1 VDRQAEYRIHL
12 KEKTRSLHAGLD
24 LLGYA
29 SCRPRI
35 HAAPLEDGFR
45 SRAKF
50 KIFTGDGAARVC
62 GTDPRCGEVSLE
74 GMLWIL
80 PAWARGVVVQLQEAL
95 LSAQG
100 EFPVDGSEL
109 KLAHGRQEAHLT
121 LSVRKGRGPSYE
133 PLAAQLLSGF
143 REIRGVAV
151 PSRRESFGEEWIRN
165 RINGLECMAHYSAFF
180 QSHPGLTPRL
190 LRELREVLGGYQG
203 RRIIDLYCGVGL
215 LSLSLALHHTPILGV
230 DSHSGAVDSAV
241 RNAVLLGSLHARFV
255 CSSVESH
262 IASLDIRPEDLML
275 LDPPRSGCPAE
286 VIRAIAGRGPRE
298 VCLISCCPQTQF
310 RDLSIWGASGYSLRR
325 MSALD
330 MFPFTE
336 FLETVALLEKQS

>member
-1 VDRQAEYRIHL
+1 MDRQAEYSIHVE
-12 KEKTRSLHAGLD
+12 EKTRSLHAGLD
-24 LLGYA
+24 LLGYG

-35 HAAPLEDGFR
+35 HTAPLEDGFR

-50 KIFTGDGAARVC
+50 KIFTDDGAARMC
-62 GTDPRCGEVSLE
+62 GTDPVCGEVPLD

-80 PAWARGVVVQLQEAL
+80 PVWARGMVVLLQEAL

-100 EFPVDGSEL
+100 EYPVDGLEM

-143 REIRGVAV
+143 HEIRGVAV
-151 PSRRESFGEEWIRN
+151 PSRRESYGEEWIRN
-165 RINGLECMAHYSAFF
+165 RIDGLECIAHCSAFF

-190 LRELREVLGGYQG
+190 LRELREISGGHGG

-215 LSLSLALHHTPILGV
+215 LSLSLDSHHTPILGV
-230 DSHSGAVDSAV
+230 DNHAGAVDSAG
-241 RNAVLLGSLHARFV
+241 RNADLLGSLQARFV
-255 CSSVESH
+255 CSRVESH
-262 IASLDIRPEDLML
+262 IASLDIRPDDLVL
-275 LDPPRSGCPAE
+275 LDPPRSGCPVE
-286 VIRAIAGRGPRE
+286 VIQTIAGKAPRR

-310 RDLSIWGASGYSLRR
+310 RDLSIWSASGYSLRR

-336 FLETVALLEKQS
+336 FLETVALLEKQD